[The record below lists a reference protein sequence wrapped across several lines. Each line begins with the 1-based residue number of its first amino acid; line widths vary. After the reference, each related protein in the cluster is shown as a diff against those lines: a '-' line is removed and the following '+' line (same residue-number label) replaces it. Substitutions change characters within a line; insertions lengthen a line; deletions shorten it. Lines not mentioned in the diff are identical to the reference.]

1 MKKIKPLIIIDP
13 FPRSLD
19 LIFTKS
25 NLNYLKSNF
34 ILIEAPKKNKKKFYI
49 ENIHSAI
56 FIIGQPHLPKEI
68 LSKAKNL
75 KAIFNVESNFIDNMD
90 YKYCFEKGI
99 YVLSTSPV
107 FAQPVAE
114 MSLGLTLSLARSIHI
129 AHNDFINK
137 KEKYGGLISKDNFL
151 LKNKKFAFIGF
162 GDLGK
167 SLLPL
172 IRPFSNQIMAYD
184 PWVPEILI
192 KKNNV
197 DPMSLKNIFKNAD
210 IIFILAS
217 ITSSNQNM
225 INLKTLNL
233 MRDFSSIILMSRAAI
248 IDFNDFYKFLKAR
261 NVFAA
266 IDVFPDE
273 PFPKNHKMRL
283 LKNVLF
289 SPHRAGAL
297 DSAFKEMG
305 EIVLGDIKLLI
316 QNLPP
321 KLCKKAE
328 IETVSKLNSKPV
340 TNN

>member
-1 MKKIKPLIIIDP
+1 MKKIKPLIIVDP

-34 ILIEAPKKNKKKFYI
+34 ILMEAPKKNKKKFYI

-137 KEKYGGLISKDNFL
+137 KEKYGGSISKDNFL
-151 LKNKKFAFIGF
+151 LKNKKFA
-162 GDLGK
+162 
-167 SLLPL
+167 LL
-172 IRPFSNQIMAYD
+172 
-184 PWVPEILI
+184 
-192 KKNNV
+192 
-197 DPMSLKNIFKNAD
+197 
-210 IIFILAS
+210 
-217 ITSSNQNM
+217 
-225 INLKTLNL
+225 
-233 MRDFSSIILMSRAAI
+233 
-248 IDFNDFYKFLKAR
+248 
-261 NVFAA
+261 
-266 IDVFPDE
+266 
-273 PFPKNHKMRL
+273 
-283 LKNVLF
+283 VLV
-289 SPHRAGAL
+289 
-297 DSAFKEMG
+297 
-305 EIVLGDIKLLI
+305 I
-316 QNLPP
+316 
-321 KLCKKAE
+321 
-328 IETVSKLNSKPV
+328 
-340 TNN
+340 